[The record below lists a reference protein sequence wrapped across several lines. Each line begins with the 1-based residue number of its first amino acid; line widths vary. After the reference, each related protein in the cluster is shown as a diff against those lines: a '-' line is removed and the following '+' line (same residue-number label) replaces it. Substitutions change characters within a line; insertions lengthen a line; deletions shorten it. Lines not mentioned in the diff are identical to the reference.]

1 MPRRVLVFDVN
12 ETLLDLTALDP
23 EFERA
28 FGTASAR
35 VQWFQAMLSSAFL
48 ATITGR
54 YASFGDH
61 GRAALRQTA
70 ERLRMALS
78 PDAERAILGKMRELP
93 PHPEVRGALESLRAA
108 GFRLAALTNSTEE
121 VERAQL
127 QNAGLADLFEVALSA
142 DTVKRLKP
150 APEPY
155 RMAAER
161 LAVGV
166 GDVRLVAAHLWDV
179 AGALAAGCAAAFV
192 ARPGALWNE
201 LVPKPDVW
209 GADMTEV
216 ARQIRER
223 DA

>member
-28 FGTASAR
+28 FGTASVR

-70 ERLRMALS
+70 ERLRRALS
-78 PDAERAILGKMRELP
+78 ADAERAILGKMRELP
-93 PHPEVRGALESLRAA
+93 PHPEVRAALEGLRAA

-127 QNAGLADLFEVALSA
+127 RSAGLDHLFEMQLSA

-161 LAVGV
+161 LGVSVGE
-166 GDVRLVAAHLWDV
+166 VRL
-179 AGALAAGCAAAFV
+179 AGADPWAGGGGTAPGGAAAFA
-192 ARPGALWNE
+192 ARPPA
-201 LVPKPDVW
+201 PP
-209 GADMTEV
+209 
-216 ARQIRER
+216 
-223 DA
+223 

>member
-1 MPRRVLVFDVN
+1 MPRRVLVSDGN
-12 ETLLDLTALDP
+12 ETLLDHTALARVLD
-23 EFERA
+23 RA
-28 FGTASAR
+28 FGPASAR
-35 VQWFQAMLSSAFL
+35 VQWSQAWLGSAFL
-48 ATITGR
+48 ATIPAR

-70 ERLRMALS
+70 ERLRIALS
-78 PDAERAILGKMRELP
+78 ADAERAILGKMRELP

-127 QNAGLADLFEVALSA
+127 QNAGLADLFEVALPA

-161 LAVGV
+161 LAVDV
-166 GDVRLVAAHLWDV
+166 RDVRLLAAHLLDV
-179 AGALAAGCAAAFV
+179 ARAPAA
-192 ARPGALWNE
+192 
-201 LVPKPDVW
+201 
-209 GADMTEV
+209 
-216 ARQIRER
+216 
-223 DA
+223 

>member
-23 EFERA
+23 ECGRA
-28 FGTASAR
+28 FGTPSAR
-35 VQWFQAMLSSAFL
+35 VQGFRAMLSSASL
-48 ATITGR
+48 ATIPAR

-70 ERLRMALS
+70 ERLRIALS
-78 PDAERAILGKMRELP
+78 ADAERAILGKMRELP

-127 QNAGLADLFEVALSA
+127 RSAGLDHLFEMQLSA
-142 DTVKRLKP
+142 ATVKRLKP

-161 LAVGV
+161 LGVSVGE
-166 GDVRLVAAHLWDV
+166 VRLVAPHLWDV
-179 AGALAAGCAAAFV
+179 GGGLAPGRAAALV
-192 ARPGALWNE
+192 RRPRA
-201 LVPKPDVW
+201 P
-209 GADMTEV
+209 
-216 ARQIRER
+216 
-223 DA
+223 